1 MAQNLGIQAANLT
14 AAARSRGRSFQ
25 GQGVVVQPV
34 VDVDQIRSPDSGAA
48 ARDRQLAHD
57 EMIARQL
64 QEELYNEIPGDWS
77 VEEVI
82 ASFLFFFHCPLSCSQ
97 DKRRDS

>member
-34 VDVDQIRSPDSGAA
+34 VSPDSGAA